1 MVRRDSGQTGPGP
14 HATRSKKAR
23 ESQRPAAR
31 CHKPGHTTGGRT
43 GLAGDRED
51 GGHCSHLGPAKAPLT
66 RIHRSSPRSVPRRDQ
81 QGASNVFLPQ
91 DLGRGRSRSEPSI
104 INCSPA
110 AHGRGALGSVGVLP
124 FTKASPGQGLL
135 SGEDSALWEGG
146 SRRSSSGCTRQ
157 QAPRALVSFLFW
169 GAVVHAQA

>member
-1 MVRRDSGQTGPGP
+1 MRVT
-14 HATRSKKAR
+14 A
-23 ESQRPAAR
+23 
-31 CHKPGHTTGGRT
+31 
-43 GLAGDRED
+43 LI
-51 GGHCSHLGPAKAPLT
+51 GPAKAPLT

-135 SGEDSALWEGG
+135 SGEDSALWEGS

-157 QAPRALVSFLFW
+157 QAPRALVSFPFW
-169 GAVVHAQA
+169 GAAVHAQA